1 MINLFIAKDLVS
13 CWTTKWWIWGWR
25 GINHSVFGMQ
35 QHCCDWIEVQLTQK
49 LIGLWEPLN
58 FFSLQIFAT
67 FLNPTPPTGRQIP
80 WKKFSEPQ
88 PSTLNPQT
96 SNGPRFGECKYDL
109 QKSCFYQEKKYLIV
123 LQENSKQRTK
133 DLWENSKQSIAG
145 STPLYCF
152 DSEKLEIV
160 L

>member
-1 MINLFIAKDLVS
+1 MVNMGLEGHKPLSFWNAARLLLLNLSLAHTEANGFVRTI
-13 CWTTKWWIWGWR
+13 
-25 GINHSVFGMQ
+25 Q
-35 QHCCDWIEVQLTQK
+35 Y
-49 LIGLWEPLN
+49 
-58 FFSLQIFAT
+58 FSLQIFAT
-67 FLNPTPPTGRQIP
+67 FLQPTPQLFYKSPKNILWTP
-80 WKKFSEPQ
+80 
-88 PSTLNPQT
+88 TLNPQP
-96 SNGPRFGECKYDL
+96 SYGPRFGECKYDL